1 MIRASARL
9 ACCIAPIAAFAAVSA
24 VAAEWATVPEGSG
37 VTMYATKQG
46 ALLTGVFGEF
56 TAVIDFDPA
65 SPEAGRIVGV
75 VRTGSVETNDE
86 QNDNYVRGYLEVEA
100 FPEARFESAT
110 ITKVPDGYRASGELT
125 LAGTT
130 NAAALDFT
138 FVPGTEASGHARAT
152 FRGTM
157 TINRF
162 DYGIAADVDTS
173 WAGQD
178 VSVLVE
184 LVLEQ

>member
-1 MIRASARL
+1 MIRASVRP
-9 ACCIAPIAAFAAVSA
+9 ACWLAPIAAFTAMTAA
-24 VAAEWATVPEGSG
+24 AAEWATVPEAGS

-65 SPEAGRIVGV
+65 TPDTGRIVGIV
-75 VRTGSVETNDE
+75 KTGSVETHDD
-86 QNDNYVRGYLEVEA
+86 QNNNYVRGYLDVEA
-100 FPEARFESAT
+100 FPEARFESTAIEQT
-110 ITKVPDGYRASGELT
+110 ADGYRASGELT
-125 LAGTT
+125 LTGTT
-130 NAAALDFT
+130 NAAALDFSFT
-138 FVPGTEASGHARAT
+138 PGAEASGHARAT

-162 DYGIAADVDTS
+162 DYDIAADVDTS